1 MEGGELTLRTKM
13 KEAKRIVI
21 KIGTSSITYPTGNIN
36 IRKMEALARV
46 ITDLENSGREVI
58 LVSSGAIG
66 AGMDKMGL
74 LTKPTILKEK
84 QAAAA
89 VGQAILMQLYQKFFG
104 EYNQTVAQILLTADV
119 FNSPIKQANTI
130 NTFETLLEHGVV
142 PIVNENDAI
151 STEEIQEE
159 RFGDNDTL
167 SAMVAVLI
175 KADVLIILSDVEG
188 LYEENPNKNPDARLI
203 NAIEKLTENL
213 LCAAGDSDSKVGTG
227 GMITKLCASKI
238 TSAEGIPTVLA
249 SSADLDNLHR
259 ILEGEEIG
267 TFIK

>member
-1 MEGGELTLRTKM
+1 MGLRTKA
-13 KEAKRIVI
+13 KEANRIVI

-36 IRKMEALARV
+36 IQRMEALARV
-46 ITDLENSGREVI
+46 ITDLENSGKDVI

-66 AGMDKMGL
+66 AGMDKIGL
-74 LTKPTILKEK
+74 SNKPTLLKEK

-104 EYNQTVAQILLTADV
+104 EYNQAIAQILLTADV
-119 FNSPIKQANTI
+119 FHSPIKKANTV
-130 NTFETLLEHGVV
+130 NTFETLFEYGVV

-167 SAMVAVLI
+167 SAMVAVLMN
-175 KADVLIILSDVEG
+175 ADLLIILSDVEG
-188 LYEENPNKNPDARLI
+188 LYSDNPLKNPDAHLI
-203 NAIEKLTENL
+203 HAVEKLTDEL
-213 LCAAGDSDSKVGTG
+213 MCVAGGSNSKVGTG

-238 TSAEGIPTVLA
+238 TSAKGIPTILA
-249 SSADLDNLHR
+249 SSSDLKNIYR
-259 ILEGEEIG
+259 ILEGQDIG

>member
-1 MEGGELTLRTKM
+1 MRSKA

-36 IRKMEALARV
+36 IRKMEALARI
-46 ITDLENSGREVI
+46 ITDLENSGREVV

-66 AGMDKMGL
+66 AGMDKMGFQ
-74 LTKPTILKEK
+74 TKPTALREK

-104 EYNQTVAQILLTADV
+104 EYNQSIAQILLTADV
-119 FNSPIKQANTI
+119 FHSPIKKANTI
-130 NTFETLLEHGVV
+130 NTFETLFQYGIV

-167 SAMVAVLI
+167 SATVAVMVQ
-175 KADVLIILSDVEG
+175 ADLLVILSDVEG
-188 LYEENPNKNPDARLI
+188 LYDKNPKLPDARLI
-203 NAIEKLTENL
+203 HRIEQLTEDIMAL
-213 LCAAGDSDSKVGTG
+213 AGDSESKVGTG
-227 GMITKLCASKI
+227 GMVTKLCASKI
-238 TSAEGIPTVLA
+238 TSARGIPTVLA
-249 SSADLDNLHR
+249 GSSNMNNLYG
-259 ILEGEEIG
+259 ILAGEEIG